1 MTTQLH
7 KRIERLSLTRLGG
20 VRPLVLRTVE
30 GEPPGMEAQRLADY
44 LRQTGHQPIAAL
56 PSKCAS
62 DEEWIAL
69 YGRGDAA

>member
-7 KRIERLSLTRLGG
+7 KRVERLSLTTLGE
-20 VRPLVLRTVE
+20 VKPLVLRILE
-30 GEPPGMEAQRLADY
+30 GEPPAMEAQRLADY
-44 LRQTGHQPIAAL
+44 LRQCGHHPIAAM
-56 PSKCAS
+56 PSKCAT